1 VSTGT
6 GLLPLAYALAAA
18 GYAGFQLTIR
28 AVVYPQFARVPAP
41 AFPAYEGAH
50 QRSVTPLVGLL
61 FGALAVTT
69 AGLLLLG
76 PRPAG
81 TAAAVLLAALLGVTA
96 FGAVPEHGRL
106 SRAFDPL
113 AHRRL
118 LRWDALRVVIALAQ
132 VALGVVTVLAH

>member
-1 VSTGT
+1 VTTGT
-6 GLLPLAYALAAA
+6 ALLPLGYALVAA

-28 AVVYPQFARVPAP
+28 AVVYPQFARVPGA

-50 QRSVTPLVGLL
+50 QRSVTPLVGVL

-81 TAAAVLLAALLGVTA
+81 AAAAVLLAALLGITA
-96 FGAVPEHGRL
+96 FGAVPQHGRL
-106 SRAFDPL
+106 ARTFDGE

-118 LRWDALRVVIALAQ
+118 LRWDSLRVVIALAQ
-132 VALGVVTVLAH
+132 VALGVTVVLAT